1 MRNPRCEQMCS
12 ALLPTS
18 DVTRQ
23 RSSLATSIT
32 ARAVGLPAEGK
43 ALRPQHSPRVVFFEL
58 ARFRAVGQKASLGTP
73 QAGARPMTR
82 PRGLRA
88 AQAPLRRPLPSAAD
102 RSALFAG
109 FVATSAESDFPRSC
123 IIGFDSSP
131 SRCGPGR
138 TIAAGQTW
146 DLPTSDAFLLRVMCS
161 STPAGWRYLAYR
173 PRSYCVRLIPR
184 SPLLRATHFVA
195 PSQTPR
201 NCCVRFV
208 AGVAVGSRNTCY
220 RAARYGPTRTGL
232 SPVGLHQLSLAP
244 SECRVKAS
252 PMARQQ
258 EKKLAAVTTGSA
270 KSTGIPARW
279 F

>member
-1 MRNPRCEQMCS
+1 LVPALCS
-12 ALLPTS
+12 TN
-18 DVTRQ
+18 
-23 RSSLATSIT
+23 
-32 ARAVGLPAEGK
+32 
-43 ALRPQHSPRVVFFEL
+43 
-58 ARFRAVGQKASLGTP
+58 
-73 QAGARPMTR
+73 
-82 PRGLRA
+82 
-88 AQAPLRRPLPSAAD
+88 SAAD

-109 FVATSAESDFPRSC
+109 FKAPTAESDFPRSC
-123 IIGFDSSP
+123 IIGFGSSP

-258 EKKLAAVTTGSA
+258 EKSWRQSPRVQPNQPAFPRDGFNGVLRALPGDRTGDRAFLPPSSARSSSRQLGISVGMPGPHDFAVRNDISRPHKDCALTPSRP
-270 KSTGIPARW
+270 SHPAFHARDDREAPLL
-279 F
+279 